1 MRLGLRYPAGTF
13 PAASHDGIAPY
24 SHVPV
29 GTDGRTSGSLSME
42 NSLINTTTYATSR
55 RTNLSIFLCLGRGRD
70 SSYPPPPAQSRTS
83 GITAYG
89 SYLRS

>member
-55 RTNLSIFLCLGRGRD
+55 RTN
-70 SSYPPPPAQSRTS
+70 SSY
-83 GITAYG
+83 
-89 SYLRS
+89 L

>member
-55 RTNLSIFLCLGRGRD
+55 RTN
-70 SSYPPPPAQSRTS
+70 SSYLSAMPSKRQPSA
-83 GITAYG
+83 
-89 SYLRS
+89 LRAAHQFLNDCKRCSAVVIF